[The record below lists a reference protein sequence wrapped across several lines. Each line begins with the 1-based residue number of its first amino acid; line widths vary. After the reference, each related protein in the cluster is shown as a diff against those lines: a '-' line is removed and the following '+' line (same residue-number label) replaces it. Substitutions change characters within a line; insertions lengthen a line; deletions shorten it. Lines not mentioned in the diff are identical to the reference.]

1 MYFKVSWEEEFD
13 TLMMHL
19 WGKYGK
25 ELFTL
30 DGIGEQMD
38 INKFSQDFFNQST
51 TTADVSVDGNAN
63 VSQRTSI
70 EYNFELPKPLRR
82 YNSYFLL
89 WKQLRKEFGLEL
101 ANRVIEAQLNGD
113 IYIND
118 FTDVALPYCFN
129 YSVYDIAVDGLNG
142 LSNRPIVTKPKSLD
156 TFIRQVEQFM
166 VVAANSTLGATGIAT
181 FLLVASH
188 YVRQIMETGYDGH
201 VKIVDVEPDL
211 DMERV
216 RIYLKEKLTEFIYTV
231 NWTFRGN
238 QSPFSNLSVYDEG
251 FLNSLCPEYVLFG
264 RPADPEI
271 VKFVQEVYLDAMN
284 EELARTPLTF
294 PVTTACFCTD
304 EEGNIED
311 KDFMKFIAEKNL
323 KYGFINIYCGKSSTL
338 SSCCFSGD
346 TPVLTSDSNGV
357 FTGTFKELADSPYAD
372 HRTNFTIFH
381 NGSWCRGKL
390 VKLPARPMYKV
401 TTVNG
406 KTLVVTDNHLHLTDS
421 GNKETVSLSVN
432 DYLAVNQRE
441 LCEKS
446 RTTDTLTYEQGFLIG
461 LYAGDGSRYRRT
473 DCESFTVTFSL
484 NTGKKKVAV
493 EKIQKALEDWGI
505 ESNINRNYD
514 GELMSVSIA
523 SKELYFLT
531 EKYVLGN
538 CAQEKSFSD
547 DVFLTGKAF
556 RNGIVDGWYLS
567 DGGNSNRIYSA
578 SPELIRTGEILFT
591 TLGKMTRIDVSD
603 RRGEVEIKGETFNRN
618 FPVYCIRWYD
628 PSHKRSVEGVYKI
641 VNNTMYVKVQSVESV
656 EYMDKYVYCFEMANE
671 EEPYFTL
678 PNGIITHNCR
688 LRSESDNPYFNSF
701 GAGSEKIGS
710 LGVVTANLPRAAMR
724 AVAESEA
731 QLDPEAKEEI
741 FLGFVRE
748 LFDVECMVNKA
759 KRSIIEKRVELGA
772 APLYTYGYMALNKQY
787 STFGVVGLNEAV
799 SIMGYDILTNEGQE
813 FVTRLLENV
822 NDWILHAE
830 NQYKAPHNCEMVPA
844 ESSAIK
850 LVQKDEMLGYDC
862 GVPFYSNQFIP
873 LIVKANMLDRIR
885 LQGKFDRMFS
895 GGAICHVNVSEEI
908 TDPQQIVDLIEY
920 AAKQGVVYWAI
931 NYRIC
936 FCKNHHS
943 WVATSKCPVCGEEV
957 AEEYTR
963 VVGFL
968 TNTKNWNKTRRE
980 HDWPNRQFYSSL
992 K

>member
-1 MYFKVSWEEEFD
+1 MYFKVSWDEEFD

-19 WGKYGK
+19 WSKYGK
-25 ELFTL
+25 ELYTL

-38 INKFSQDFFNQST
+38 INKFSQDFFNRST

-63 VSQRTSI
+63 VSQRTGI

-89 WKQLRKEFGLEL
+89 WKQLRKEFGLEF
-101 ANRVIEAQLNGD
+101 ANRIIEAQLNGD
-113 IYIND
+113 VYIND
-118 FTDVALPYCFN
+118 FSDIASAYCFN
-129 YSVYDIAVDGLNG
+129 YSVYDIAIGGLKG
-142 LSNRPIVTKPKSLD
+142 LSNRPLVTKPKSLD

-201 VKIVDVEPDL
+201 VKIVDVEPIL

-311 KDFMKFIAEKNL
+311 KEFMNFIAEKNL

-421 GNKETVSLSVN
+421 GNKETVNLSVN

-461 LYAGDGSRYRRT
+461 LYAGDGSRYHRA
-473 DCESFTVTFSL
+473 DSESYTVTFSL
-484 NTGKKKVAV
+484 NIGKKKVAI
-493 EKIQKALEDWGI
+493 EKIRKALEDWNI
-505 ESNINRNYD
+505 ESNINRND
-514 GELMSVSIA
+514 EGELMSISIA
-523 SKELYFLT
+523 SKELFLLT

-538 CAQEKSFSD
+538 YAQEKRFSD
-547 DVFLTGKAF
+547 DVFLTGKTF
-556 RNGIVDGWYLS
+556 RNGVADGWYLS
-567 DGGNSNRIYSA
+567 DGGNNNRIYSA

-591 TLGKMTRIDVSD
+591 TLGKMTRIDISD
-603 RRGEVEIKGETFNRN
+603 RRGEVEIKGEMFNRN

-628 PSHKRSVEGVYKI
+628 PSHRRSMEGVYKI

-656 EYMDKYVYCFEMANE
+656 EYTDKYVYCFEMANE

-710 LGVVTANLPRAAMR
+710 LGVVTANLPRAAMK
-724 AVAESEA
+724 AVVEAEA
-731 QLDPEAKEEI
+731 QLDPSAKEEI
-741 FLGFVRE
+741 FFGFVRE
-748 LFDVECMVNKA
+748 LFDIECMINKA
-759 KRSIIEKRVELGA
+759 KRSIIEKRIELGA
-772 APLYTYGYMALNKQY
+772 APLYTHGYMALNKQY

-822 NDWILHAE
+822 NDWVLHAE

-850 LVQKDEMLGYDC
+850 LVQKDKMLGYDC

-885 LQGKFDRMFS
+885 LQGKFDRLFS

-908 TDPQQIVDLIEY
+908 TDAQQIVDLIEY

-943 WVATSKCPVCGEEV
+943 WVATSKCPVCGGEV